1 MGRLTAAAVVG
12 LGLLLSVGSL
22 MLVFSSDHE
31 EEPVFVAA
39 THLMGAWSFILG
51 GLVAWARRPDNRFGL
66 LLTAVG
72 MTVFIGALSESN
84 ESIPFTLGW
93 TFGGLFIAVFIHAL
107 LAFPRGYLESRLAYT
122 IVGVAYGALT
132 VGALVSSFFD
142 EVSDDCAGCPENA
155 FLIVDSPTAV
165 TVVNA
170 VLLVVGVPALIASL
184 YVFLRRWRA
193 ASAPLRRV
201 LLPVY
206 IAAGATILL
215 LMVALVVATVSD
227 EAADALFWIVIF
239 TFASVPVAFI
249 VGLLSGRL
257 ARAGVGQLLLELGQA
272 RAPGELREAI
282 ARAVGD
288 PTLRLAYWI
297 SETET
302 FVDIE
307 GNPIELPEPGGEE
320 IATMVEREGR
330 TVAALIHHRSLEEDP
345 LLVESAAAAAGFA
358 LESERR
364 LAALAKAQ
372 ASIRALL
379 DAVPDLIFRMDRDGT
394 YLEVKGP
401 DEDLVI
407 PREELVGAR
416 AHDILPRDI
425 ADLLVEGIRSTI
437 ETGKVVTGDYR
448 LELGGVLR
456 DFETRIVKAG
466 DEAVLI
472 VREFTQRN
480 RAQAELERLH
490 AELQERH
497 RELEH
502 ERDFIRAVVDSTPAL
517 ICLATPG
524 GYIVRFNT
532 TLERLSGR
540 RDNDQVR
547 GQAFWDVFIA
557 PEEREAA
564 REQVAHVVGEGGR
577 GEYENTWI
585 SVSGERRIVAW
596 STTPLRDDRGHPR
609 LLVAG
614 TDITER
620 KQHEDVLRRSRA
632 RLVEASDVERRRLE
646 RNLHDGAQQRL
657 VSLSLVLRLAQARVH
672 DDADEA
678 NRLLAQASEELS
690 HALEELRE
698 LARGIHPAVLS
709 DRGLHAALEALIA
722 RSPLPIDLELED
734 ERLPEPVEAAAY
746 YVVSEALANVTK
758 YAEAS
763 SVAVSI
769 ARVNGRALVEIADD
783 GIGGADPTRGSGL
796 RGLVDRVEALDGRLL
811 VDSAPGA
818 GTRIRAEIPCE

>member
-1 MGRLTAAAVVG
+1 MGRFTVAAVVG
-12 LGLLLSVGSL
+12 LGLLLSTGSL
-22 MLVFSSDHE
+22 MLVFASDHE
-31 EEPVFVAA
+31 DRPAFVAV
-39 THLMGAWSFILG
+39 THLLAAWSFILG

-72 MTVFIGALSESN
+72 MTAFIGALGESN

-107 LAFPRGYLESRLAYT
+107 LAFPRGYLESRLAYS
-122 IVGVAYGALT
+122 IVAVAYGALT
-132 VGALVSSFFD
+132 VGALLSAFFD
-142 EVSDDCAGCPENA
+142 DVSDDCTGCPENA
-155 FLIVDSPTAV
+155 FLLVDSPTAV
-165 TVVNA
+165 AVVNV
-170 VLLVVGVPALIASL
+170 VLLVAGVPALIASL
-184 YVFLRRWRA
+184 YVFRRRWRA

-206 IAAGATILL
+206 LTAGTTIVLL
-215 LMVALVVATVSD
+215 AVALVVTTFSE
-227 EAADALFWIVIF
+227 EASNVLFWIVIV
-239 TFASVPVAFI
+239 TFATVPLAFI
-249 VGLLSGRL
+249 VGLLSGKL
-257 ARAGVGQLLLELGQA
+257 ARAGVGQLLLDLGQA

-282 ARAVGD
+282 ARALGD

-297 SETET
+297 SETQT
-302 FVDIE
+302 FADIE

-320 IATMVEREGR
+320 LATMVEREGR

-345 LLVESAAAAAGFA
+345 LLVESAAAAAAFA

-364 LAALAKAQ
+364 LAALAKVEARN
-372 ASIRALL
+372 RALL
-379 DAVPDLIFRMDRDGT
+379 DAVPDLMFRMDHDGT
-394 YLEVKGP
+394 YLEVKGAA
-401 DEDLVI
+401 EDLVV
-407 PREELVGAR
+407 PPEQLLGAR
-416 AHDILPRDI
+416 AHDILPHDV
-425 ADLLVEGIRSTI
+425 ADLLVEGIRRAI
-437 ETGKVVTGDYR
+437 ETGEVVTGDYR
-448 LELGGVLR
+448 LELDGVLR

-472 VREFTQRN
+472 VREFTERN
-480 RAQAELERLH
+480 RAQAELEGLH

-502 ERDFIRAVVDSTPAL
+502 ERDFIGTVVDSAPSL
-517 ICLATPG
+517 ICLVTPG
-524 GYIVRFNT
+524 GDVVRFNT

-540 RDNDQVR
+540 RDDDQVR
-547 GQAFWDVFIA
+547 GHAFWDVFIA
-557 PEEREAA
+557 PEERDGA
-564 REQVAHVVGEGGR
+564 REQVLEVAGEGGR

-585 SVSGERRIVAW
+585 TASGERRIVAW
-596 STTPLRDDRGHPR
+596 TTTPLRDDRGQPR
-609 LLVAG
+609 LLISG

-657 VSLSLVLRLAQARVH
+657 VSLSLVLRLAQARVN
-672 DDADEA
+672 DDAAEA
-678 NRLLAQASEELS
+678 ERLLAQAGEELS
-690 HALEELRE
+690 QALEELRE

-709 DRGLHAALEALIA
+709 DRGLHAALEALAA

-746 YVVSEALANVTK
+746 YVVSEALANVAK

-783 GIGGADPTRGSGL
+783 GVGGADPTRGSGL
-796 RGLVDRVEALDGRLL
+796 RGLVDRVEALDGRLF
-811 VDSAPGA
+811 VDSAPGS
-818 GTRIRAEIPCE
+818 GTRIRAEIPCA